1 MNKID
6 FIGRSKT
13 WLIMGIVVA
22 VFVAGSLIARNAQS
36 GTPLLMGIE
45 FTGGNLLT
53 VKTQS
58 APDAGQ
64 VRTMLKPL
72 KLSKSIIQPVG
83 DKSVMI
89 RYSGEK
95 DLVFKDNIVDT
106 IGQKYKVVD
115 EQYEQVGPGWGSQI
129 TNAAFWALIMSLSA
143 LLLYISFR
151 FEFKMAVAAIVAL
164 FHDVGFALAVYAL
177 VGRDVTPAT
186 IAALLTILGYSLY
199 DTIVVFHKITENSK
213 KMDRKDTYGQ
223 MVNRSL
229 NQVVMRSINTSV
241 TSLLPV
247 LAILFFG
254 GETLKDF
261 AFALALG
268 MVSGVY
274 SSLMVA
280 SPLLVFWKEKE
291 SHFGN
296 LKKKYA

>member
-1 MNKID
+1 MSNID
-6 FIGRSKT
+6 FIGRTRT
-13 WLIMGIVVA
+13 WLIVSIIVMLTV
-22 VFVAGSLIARNAQS
+22 VGTFVVRQVQS
-36 GTPLLMGIE
+36 GSPLRLGIE

-53 VKTQS
+53 VKTKTV
-58 APDAGQ
+58 PDISQ
-64 VRTMLKPL
+64 VRKSLEPF
-72 KLSKSIIQPVG
+72 KLSKSIIQSVG
-83 DKSVMI
+83 NKSVMI
-89 RYSGEK
+89 RYSGQK
-95 DLVFKDNIVDT
+95 DLAFKDKIVKSIAD
-106 IGQKYKVVD
+106 KYQVVD

-129 TNAAFWALIMSLSA
+129 TNAAFWALIFSLSA

-151 FEFKMAVAAIVAL
+151 FEFKMAATAIVAL
-164 FHDVGFALAVYAL
+164 FHDIGFTLGIYAL
-177 VGRDVTPAT
+177 VGRDVTPVT

-199 DTIVVFHKITENSK
+199 DTIVVFHKVTENNK
-213 KMDRKDTYGQ
+213 KMDHKETYGS

-229 NQVVMRSINTSV
+229 NQVLMRSVNTSI

-268 MVSGVY
+268 MTSGTY

-291 SHFGN
+291 PHYST
-296 LKKKYA
+296 LKRKYA